1 MKVKGGSAEKRLRV
15 TFSAFLA
22 FLFLFFPC
30 VSFSLQNAAEKC
42 DQSAD
47 PVFQINQRI
56 VEGIHLIYNRRFN
69 DAEDQFRKIILDSPQ
84 DPGGHFYLAM
94 ITWSRLAAGFWTEDM
109 VKEYK
114 ERIDRVIEVAQT
126 RVDGGG
132 ADSYDFFYLGGALGF
147 KGRFELMKGNWFSSF
162 LLASDAIDALK
173 TCREMAPDNQDVLLG
188 IGTFD
193 YYTARLSGVL
203 KFLTYF
209 LLHRGDRKEGIKK
222 LYDAAAHATYSST
235 EAKSVLL
242 HIQLFLEKN
251 FPKALLLAS
260 ELSSRYDENPRFKTL
275 EGICFIQMGRR
286 QDYERTVE
294 KLLEKSRE
302 ASPAAAGVWKRRAL
316 YLASTNDLI
325 NGNYE
330 KARFTLEKIL
340 ADQDPLKDP
349 AMIAWPLIKIG
360 MSYDLAGK
368 RDQALGYYNRVFKM
382 KNGAGAQFLAEKL
395 LDGPIQPNDPFI
407 GY

>member
-1 MKVKGGSAEKRLRV
+1 MKAGSAEKRLR
-15 TFSAFLA
+15 FYLSALLFL
-22 FLFLFFPC
+22 LFLFFPV
-30 VSFSLQNAAEKC
+30 VSPSLQNAARKY
-42 DQSAD
+42 DQSTD
-47 PVFQINQRI
+47 PTFQVNQRI
-56 VEGIHLIYNRRFN
+56 VKGIHLIYNRRFN
-69 DAEDQFRKIILDSPQ
+69 DAENLFRKIILDSPQ
-84 DPGGHFYLAM
+84 NPSGHFYLAM
-94 ITWSRLAAGFWTEDM
+94 ITWSRLAAGFWTGEM

-114 ERIDRVIEVAQT
+114 KRIDRVIEVAQA

-162 LLASDAIDALK
+162 LLASDAINALK
-173 TCREMAPDNQDVLLG
+173 TCREMAPANKDVLLG

-193 YYTARLSGVL
+193 YYTARMSGVL

-209 LLHRGDRKEGIKK
+209 LLHRGDKKEGIKK

-275 EGICFIQMGRR
+275 EGVCFIQMGRR

-294 KLLEKSRE
+294 KLLEKSCQ
-302 ASPAAAGVWKRRAL
+302 ASQPTAGLWKRRAL
-316 YLASTNDLI
+316 YLAATNDLV
-325 NGNYE
+325 NGCHK
-330 KARFTLEKIL
+330 KARCTLEKIL
-340 ADQDPLKDP
+340 ADQDPLNDP

-368 RDQALGYYNRVFKM
+368 RDQAVYYYNRVFKM
-382 KNGAGAQFLAEKL
+382 RNGAGAQFLAEKL
-395 LDGPIQPNDPFI
+395 LDGPIKPKDPFI

>member
-1 MKVKGGSAEKRLRV
+1 MKAGSAEKKLRV
-15 TFSAFLA
+15 IFSALLT

-30 VSFSLQNAAEKC
+30 VSTSLLNAAETQV
-42 DQSAD
+42 QSAD
-47 PVFQINQRI
+47 PVFQVNQRI
-56 VEGIHLIYNRRFN
+56 VKGIHLIYNRRFN
-69 DAEDQFRKIILDSPQ
+69 DAENLFRKIILDSPQ
-84 DPGGHFYLAM
+84 HPSGHFYLAM
-94 ITWSRLAAGFWTEDM
+94 ITWSRLVAGFWTEKT
-109 VKEYK
+109 VEEYK
-114 ERIDRVIEVAQT
+114 RRIDRVIEVAQA

-132 ADSYDFFYLGGALGF
+132 AGSYDFFYLGGALGF

-162 LLASDAIDALK
+162 LLASDAIKALK
-173 TCREMAPDNQDVLLG
+173 TCREMAPDNKDVLLG

-209 LLHRGDRKEGIKK
+209 LLHRGDRKKGIKK
-222 LYDAAAHATYSST
+222 LYDAAAHAAYSST

-275 EGICFIQMGRR
+275 EGVCFIQMGRNR
-286 QDYERTVE
+286 DYQRIMEA
-294 KLLEKSRE
+294 LLEKSRE
-302 ASPAAAGVWKRRAL
+302 ASPATAGIWKRRAL

-325 NGNYE
+325 NGCYE

-340 ADQDPLKDP
+340 ADQDPLNDP

-368 RDQALGYYNRVFKM
+368 RDRAVTYYNRVFKM

-395 LDGPIQPNDPFI
+395 LDGRMKPKDPFI